1 MANEYYDAVVVGG
14 GTAGLIVAGRLAERG
29 INPTTGDRLKIA
41 VIEGG
46 SDWPIRDPGL
56 RPGYGY
62 PTRRRTIS
70 NVISGDDD
78 GPESVGPD
86 YRWPWEGENYKVLGG
101 CSIHFGSNTFLQHPE
116 DIHFYREA
124 SEVNW
129 TYGDFLPAI
138 QEIEEM
144 YNVSAMPEGTW
155 CKAVHL
161 FNEAAASLGYD
172 VFPTPVARKNCLD
185 CGFCGSGHV
194 CRYDSKGNSLWGAYI
209 GLNHGLKIIANATAE
224 KILIEKV
231 PGRGPVAT
239 GVIYTDL
246 NNRSH
251 EVRAARIIMACGTY
265 GTPLLMFKSGYGPR
279 KVLGSNLIVENSN
292 VGEHLDGDSSF
303 ATEAMWS
310 EAIRPS
316 KGMTGFTM
324 FTTQPRPYPALTMQF
339 RGTGLTRQNNSNKFP
354 HLNAFH
360 ELAPQF
366 GWKHKEFMRNH
377 GWLQFGS
384 IKSQFGTLPWKWRI
398 TPTGGRELVGMDEA
412 RIHAVRKEASDIA
425 VALYEKMP
433 LKPVT
438 VTHFD
443 VGSVESQRNLRPGHN
458 VGTCRAGASREVA
471 VCDSD
476 FNCFDIENL
485 LFTSGASIPRS
496 TFCHGC
502 GPIAVGAAYA
512 WRRILANHFSTGSST
527 KDFA

>member
-1 MANEYYDAVVVGG
+1 MANDYYDAVVVGG

-29 INPTTGDRLKIA
+29 INPKTGDRLKIA

-62 PTRRRTIS
+62 PIRRRTIS
-70 NVISGDDD
+70 NVISGDDN
-78 GPESVGPD
+78 GPEAVGPD

-124 SEVNW
+124 SGVNW
-129 TYGDFLPAI
+129 TYGDFIPAI

-144 YNVSAMPEGTW
+144 YNVSSMPEGTW

-161 FNEAAASLGYD
+161 FNEAAASLGFD
-172 VFPTPVARKNCLD
+172 VFPTPVSRKNCLD

-194 CRYDSKGNSLWGAYI
+194 CRYDAKGNSLWGAYI
-209 GLNHGLKIIANATAE
+209 GLNHGLKIIANATVE

-246 NNRSH
+246 SNRSH
-251 EVRAARIIMACGTY
+251 EVRAARIIVACGTY

-292 VGEHLDGDSSF
+292 VGEHLDGDNSF

-310 EAIRPS
+310 EPIRPPA
-316 KGMTGFTM
+316 GMTGFTM
-324 FTTQPRPYPALTMQF
+324 FTTQPRPYPELTVQF

-354 HLNAFH
+354 HLNAIN
-360 ELAPQF
+360 EWAPQF
-366 GWKHKEFMRNH
+366 GWEHKEFMKNL
-377 GWLQFGS
+377 GWLRFGS

-398 TPTGGRELVGMDEA
+398 TPTGGRELVSMDEA
-412 RIHAVRKEASDIA
+412 RIHAVRKEAADLA

-438 VTHFD
+438 VTHYD
-443 VGSVESQRNLRPGHN
+443 VGSVSSQRSLRPGHN
-458 VGTCRAGASREVA
+458 LGTCRAGASREVA

-527 KDFA
+527 KGFA